1 MMTSNAIKNF
11 FTRKK
16 IIIISI
22 LLVVCIGLVFAMNS
36 LFYHGDSTALTSL
49 QSTSTITVVEK
60 SDYYA
65 FVPKEHMWES
75 AFILYPGALVDAES
89 YAPLMVELAEKGYT
103 SFIAR
108 MPFNMA
114 ILKGNAADRI
124 IADYPQMT
132 NWYIGGHSLGGVM
145 ASNYADK
152 HPDLIKGIAFL
163 ASYPNK
169 DLADQVI
176 KVVSL
181 YGTNDQVLNMS
192 AYKEAT
198 KLLPTDSDS
207 YTEIPITGGNHA
219 SFGNYGPQSGDGEL
233 TISPQEQQAI
243 TLEALTTLMQ
253 D

>member
-22 LLVVCIGLVFAMNS
+22 LLVVCVGLVFAMNS

-60 SDYYA
+60 NDYYA
-65 FVPKEHMWES
+65 FIPKKHIDES

-89 YAPLMVELAEKGYT
+89 YAPLMAQLAEKGYT
-103 SFIAR
+103 SFIAK

-124 IADYPQMT
+124 IADYPQIT
-132 NWYIGGHSLGGVM
+132 NWCIGGHSLGGVM

-163 ASYPNK
+163 ASYPNR
-169 DLADQVI
+169 DLTDQVI

-181 YGTNDQVLNMS
+181 YGTNDHVLNMS

-198 KLLPTDSDS
+198 ELLPTDSDN
-207 YTEIPITGGNHA
+207 YTEIPITGGNHS

-253 D
+253 E